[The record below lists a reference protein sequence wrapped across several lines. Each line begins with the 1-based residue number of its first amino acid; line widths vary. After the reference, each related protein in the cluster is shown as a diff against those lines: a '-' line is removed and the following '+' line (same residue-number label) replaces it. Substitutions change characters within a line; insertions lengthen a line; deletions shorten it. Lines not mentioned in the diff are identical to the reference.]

1 MSDCFSRDFLVQS
14 GSYSETMNEVVLPW
28 LESQAKAEEVPGAGN
43 CPLYSIRYDAAEPAG
58 TVFIVHG
65 FTENAFKYAELVY
78 SLLHLRYSVVIY
90 DQRGHGRSWRA
101 EGVPDASVTH
111 VDRFSDYVEDLR
123 FITGRY
129 CPVMPKPHLL
139 FAHSMGGAVAALYL
153 EKYHDV
159 FSAAVFSSPMIAP
172 NLRGIPSAVA
182 EVVAAGARLFG
193 KQKSNP
199 FFMKPYSGPEDFNT
213 SCATDPARFAWYD
226 AVKADR
232 SEFRNSVPSYQWSLE
247 SMHVTRSILSPG
259 APESISCPLLLF
271 AADDDHSVLPKP
283 QSLFIDRVPKGK
295 RIFVPGSRHEIFRS
309 TNDVLFPW
317 WHQVIGFFRHGLSF
331 IEEGDHHA

>member
-1 MSDCFSRDFLVQS
+1 
-14 GSYSETMNEVVLPW
+14 
-28 LESQAKAEEVPGAGN
+28 
-43 CPLYSIRYDAAEPAG
+43 
-58 TVFIVHG
+58 
-65 FTENAFKYAELVY
+65 
-78 SLLHLRYSVVIY
+78 
-90 DQRGHGRSWRA
+90 
-101 EGVPDASVTH
+101 
-111 VDRFSDYVEDLR
+111 
-123 FITGRY
+123 
-129 CPVMPKPHLL
+129 MPKPHLL

-199 FFMKPYSGPEDFNT
+199 FFMKPSSGPEDFNT

-226 AVKADR
+226 AVKAAR
-232 SEFRNSVPSYQWSLE
+232 REFRNSVPSYQWSLE
-247 SMHVTRSILSPG
+247 SMHVTRSILSVSG
-259 APESISCPLLLF
+259 GKYLF
-271 AADDDHSVLPKP
+271 VK
-283 QSLFIDRVPKGK
+283 
-295 RIFVPGSRHEIFRS
+295 GSRHEIFRS